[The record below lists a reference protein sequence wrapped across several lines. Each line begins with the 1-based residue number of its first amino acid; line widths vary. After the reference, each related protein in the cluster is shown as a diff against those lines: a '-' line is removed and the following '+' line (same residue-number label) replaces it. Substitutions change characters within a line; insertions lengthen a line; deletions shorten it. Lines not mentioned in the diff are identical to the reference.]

1 MARLAAAFL
10 AGGDA
15 FRFMDEAVYADA
27 AERLR
32 AGVGLAADYTRNRV
46 PGYPVF
52 LALVD
57 FLVPDGVLALR
68 LGQAAL
74 VAFGTLLCFDLGRRL
89 GGPAAGLA
97 AAALYSLDPLL
108 VLSAGLLYPEAGAAL
123 LLGGSVL
130 AAWQAVQRGRL
141 LPALIAGLLLGVLTL
156 FRPMGLALAPAML
169 GWVGLAPGWPW
180 RRRAAHAAVL
190 IGAWA
195 IVLAPYAVSQLH
207 RHGRVIPTTFA
218 GLRGVPTIWPEVER
232 SGVPGAV
239 AGAIQR
245 DPPGF
250 ARRTLRE
257 FGHFWELYPT
267 RLITD
272 DPARRAGLSERD
284 SRLSTAPV
292 VQRSGRNIVSAVSF
306 GLELALAA
314 IGLVVA
320 WRHRRRETVWLVV
333 LVLSFALGYS
343 LFFGKL
349 RYRIPILPIVLAFA
363 GLGAATLAGRL
374 TRRRTPSP
382 SGSVATSP

>member
-1 MARLAAAFL
+1 
-10 AGGDA
+10 
-15 FRFMDEAVYADA
+15 MDEAVYADA
-27 AERLR
+27 AERLW
-32 AGVGLAADYTRNRV
+32 AGVGLGADYTRNRV

-57 FLVPDGVLALR
+57 FLVPGGVLALR

-74 VAFGTLLCFDLGRRL
+74 VAFGALLCFDLGRRL

-108 VLSAGLLYPEAGAAL
+108 ILSAGLLYPEARAAL
-123 LLGGSVL
+123 LLCGSVL
-130 AAWQAVQRGRL
+130 AAWQAVQRDRL

-156 FRPMGLALAPAML
+156 FRPMGLALAPAMI

-207 RHGRVIPTTFA
+207 LHGRVIPTTFA

-284 SRLSTAPV
+284 SRVSSAPV

-363 GLGAATLAGRL
+363 GLGAATLADRL
-374 TRRRTPSP
+374 TRWRTPRP